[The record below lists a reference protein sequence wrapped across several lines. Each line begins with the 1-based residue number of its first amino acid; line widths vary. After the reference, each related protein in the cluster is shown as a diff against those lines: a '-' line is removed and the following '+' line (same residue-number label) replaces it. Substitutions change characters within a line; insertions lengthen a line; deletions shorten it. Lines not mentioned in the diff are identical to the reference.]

1 MRNGPGWLAGAFAIV
16 MLGIAAYSVGR
27 LITAHRTGRRTERD
41 VDLVHAGM
49 GTAMAGMLVPSVNPL
64 AGYAWNLGWT
74 LFFGLAVCWFGARL
88 FSALA
93 EGGRSG
99 PAPAHLISSGV
110 MLYMMW
116 PGSTISMPG
125 MAGMSMGAAD
135 NSMVQ
140 PVLTLILLGLMGGFA
155 VLAADRVLHP
165 VVAADGAGAPLAPR
179 MAGCCHIA
187 MSVTMGYMLLL
198 ML

>member
-1 MRNGPGWLAGAFAIV
+1 VRNGPEWLAGAFAIV
-16 MLGIAAYSVGR
+16 MLGIAAYSVAR

-41 VDLVHAGM
+41 VDLVHVGM

-88 FSALA
+88 FGALA
-93 EGGRSG
+93 DGGPAG

-116 PGSTISMPG
+116 PGSTMSMPG
-125 MAGMSMGAAD
+125 MSVGGD
-135 NSMVQ
+135 NSAVQ

-165 VVAADGAGAPLAPR
+165 VSAANGACALAPR

>member
-1 MRNGPGWLAGAFAIV
+1 MWLAGALAIV
-16 MLGIAAYSVGR
+16 MLGIAGYSVAR
-27 LITAHRTGRRTERD
+27 LITARRTGRRTEHD
-41 VDLVHAGM
+41 VDLVHVGM

-88 FSALA
+88 FGALA
-93 EGGRSG
+93 EGGSAG
-99 PAPAHLISSGV
+99 TAPAHLIGSGV

-116 PGSTISMPG
+116 PGATSSMPG
-125 MAGMSMGAAD
+125 MSMGSD
-135 NSMVQ
+135 NSVVQ

-155 VLAADRVLHP
+155 VLAADRLLRP
-165 VVAADGAGAPLAPR
+165 VVAADGADGADRADGARAHLAPR
-179 MAGCCHIA
+179 VAGCCHIA
-187 MSVTMGYMLLL
+187 MSVTMGYMLLP

>member
-1 MRNGPGWLAGAFAIV
+1 MSNGPAWLAGTFAVV
-16 MLGIAAYSVGR
+16 MLGTALYSVGR
-27 LITAHRTGRRTERD
+27 LITARRTGVATERD
-41 VDLVHAGM
+41 VDLVHVGM
-49 GTAMAGMLVPSVNPL
+49 GTAMAGMLVPSLNPL

-88 FSALA
+88 FVALV
-93 EGGRSG
+93 EGGKAG

-116 PGSTISMPG
+116 PGSTMSMPG
-125 MAGMSMGAAD
+125 STQGMSMAAD
-135 NSMVQ
+135 NSAVQ

-165 VVAADGAGAPLAPR
+165 LSAASGGCVRLAPR